1 MIDEVFGEDDALKLF
16 FGEAI
21 VSAEED
27 QARDYVENLL
37 NEKQEELD
45 EKQDKL
51 ETLEGEMRDLK
62 SYLYAK
68 FGNSIN
74 LDEDK

>member
-1 MIDEVFGEDDALKLF
+1 M
-16 FGEAI
+16 
-21 VSAEED
+21 
-27 QARDYVENLL
+27 L

-51 ETLEGEMRDLK
+51 EALENEMRDLK